1 MNLSEIIK
9 DSISYPVHNIKALL
23 IYFVLGFL
31 IGVVGVLSGIT
42 GIATGTINFGAGI
55 VIGVIGIIV
64 MLCIYF
70 LMLGFSLD
78 IIKLGISKSDNA
90 PKIEF
95 SRQIINGLKYLIVS
109 IFYLIVPILIVF
121 VASFIFKSWLVM
133 IIGIVL
139 AIIFAFLLIMGECRL
154 AKTESLG
161 QALSIG
167 ESISDLQ
174 NIGVGK
180 VVSTMIVA
188 EIVGIVIAFVISF
201 IVSLIL
207 GLFGSNN
214 IVNIIGFIIS
224 IIIASW
230 LLFYNNRVMGLLYS
244 NKS

>member
-9 DSISYPVHNIKALL
+9 DSISYPIHNIKSLL
-23 IYFVLGFL
+23 VYMVLGVL
-31 IGVVGVLSGIT
+31 IGVVGVLSGIS

-78 IIKLGISKSDNA
+78 IIKMGISKSEDA
-90 PKIEF
+90 PKVEF
-95 SRQIINGLKYLIVS
+95 SRQIINGLKYIVVG
-109 IFYLIVPILIVF
+109 IFYLIVPILIVV

-133 IIGIVL
+133 VIGIVL
-139 AIIFAFLLIMGECRL
+139 AIIFAFLLVMGECRL
-154 AKTESLG
+154 AKTESLS
-161 QALSIG
+161 QALSVG

-174 NIGVGK
+174 EIGVGK

-188 EIVGIVIAFVISF
+188 EIVGIVVAVVISF

-207 GLFGSNN
+207 GLFGSSN
-214 IVNIIGFIIS
+214 IVNVIGLLISLIIV
-224 IIIASW
+224 SW